1 MEKKKRFGIVSYNM
15 YCNFTNYGSALQT
28 YALHRKVNEIAPNQ
42 IEAIVVDYCPDIL
55 ADKDILNPIKN
66 MWDADEESVRMCEL
80 SMPAIR
86 VNNDKFNEF
95 YKKYYSISE
104 KKYTSENFEMSLGD
118 ENLDGY
124 ICGSDTIWCTLE
136 FKGFEDGYFGNYNVM
151 KNSRTISYAASFGDA
166 VFENDDLDTLKSRL
180 KNFKAISVRE
190 NTNIELIKENVDV
203 LVQRVLDPTLLF
215 TKKEYEVITEKRL
228 VEEPYILLYARRYNK
243 AMEEYADKLAME
255 KNCKVVEISLRA
267 TNADR
272 HIMYYEAGVEEFLSL
287 VKNAEYVVT
296 NSFHGVIFSIIM
308 HRQFSVFSREQ
319 ADTKIDELLDNL
331 KLSERKMITGKE
343 QIDTKIDYEK
353 VDEIL
358 DKKRKESVSYLIKAL
373 EIVEEKN
380 E

>member
-1 MEKKKRFGIVSYNM
+1 MEKKRRFGIVSYNM

-66 MWDADEESVRMCEL
+66 MWDADEESVKMCEL

-86 VNNDKFNEF
+86 INNEKFNVF

-104 KKYTSENFEMSLGD
+104 KKYTSENFEMSLVN

-136 FKGFEDGYFGNYNVM
+136 FKGFEDGYFGNYDVM

-166 VFENDDLDTLKSRL
+166 VFENEDLDTLKSRL

-190 NTNIELIKENVDV
+190 STNLELIKENVDV

-228 VEEPYILLYARRYNK
+228 IDEPYILLYARRYNK
-243 AMEEYADKLAME
+243 AMEEYADKLAKEM
-255 KNCKVVEISLRA
+255 NCKVVEISLRA

-272 HIMYYEAGVEEFLSL
+272 HIMFYEAGVEEFLSL

-296 NSFHGVIFSIIM
+296 NSFHGVIFSAIM
-308 HRQFSVFSREQ
+308 NTQFSVFSREQ
-319 ADTKIDELLDNL
+319 ADTKIDELLDSLN
-331 KLSERKMITGKE
+331 LSERKMITGKE
-343 QIDTKIDYEK
+343 KIDSGIDFLK

-358 DKKRKESVSYLIKAL
+358 ENKRKESINYLIKAL
-373 EIVEEKN
+373 EIVEE
-380 E
+380 